1 MMHLATLG
9 LVLVLLTT
17 PLAAE
22 AQPARI
28 ARIGVLSGGSAAPSP
43 LLDAFRQSLR
53 DLGHL
58 EGKTILIEYRFAE
71 AKPERLPG
79 LAADLVSLDV
89 DVIVAINTPAS
100 QAAKAA
106 TRTIPIVFTWV
117 VDPLSLVASLAR
129 PGGNI
134 TGLTTLSGD
143 LGPKRLEVLKETL
156 PGLTRVAVLWNA
168 GNTTATRF
176 FKDMESAAPQL
187 GIRLQ
192 ALGVRGAKSD
202 DVQSAVDAAARERA
216 GALFVIE
223 ETMLLAHRTLILD
236 HAAKRRL
243 PTASTNREF
252 VQAGGLVGYGVNLP
266 EMFRQTARYVDK
278 ILRGAKPAD
287 LPVEQPTKL
296 ELVINGKTAQALGL
310 TIPPAVLV
318 RADEVIQ

>member
-1 MMHLATLG
+1 
-9 LVLVLLTT
+9 
-17 PLAAE
+17 
-22 AQPARI
+22 
-28 ARIGVLSGGSAAPSP
+28 

-168 GNTTATRF
+168 GNATATRF

-202 DVQSAVDAAARERA
+202 DVQSAVDSAARERA

-278 ILRGAKPAD
+278 ILRGTKPAD

-296 ELVINGKTAQALGL
+296 ELVINSKTAQALGL
-310 TIPPAVLV
+310 TVPPAVLV